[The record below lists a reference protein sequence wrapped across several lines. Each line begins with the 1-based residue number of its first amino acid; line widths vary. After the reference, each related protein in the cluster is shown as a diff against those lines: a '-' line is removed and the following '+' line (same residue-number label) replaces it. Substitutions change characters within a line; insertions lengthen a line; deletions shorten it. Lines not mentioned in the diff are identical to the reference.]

1 MSVLNIT
8 IKISKKDVF
17 SGKEG
22 NCKIINL
29 SYADEISTDE
39 YYKPVV
45 DVLTDLYLGISC

>member
-8 IKISKKDVF
+8 IEISKKDIF
-17 SGKEG
+17 SYEEG
-22 NCKIINL
+22 DSKIINL

-45 DVLTDLYLGISC
+45 DVLANLYLGISW